1 MIEDKRKEELEEKIN
16 NINRLANDLNFY
28 EKQIKEAMDFLEML
42 DDFNCHNI
50 QIEGTD
56 NEGGYNSRFIPL
68 GCAEMDEV
76 VEFIKEKIKSQ
87 IKECNDEIKAKSE
100 ELDKLLK

>member
-1 MIEDKRKEELEEKIN
+1 MEDKRKEVLEEKVN
-16 NINRLANDLNFY
+16 NINRLANDLDFY

-42 DDFNCHNI
+42 DNFNCHNI

-56 NEGGYNSRFIPL
+56 NEVEYNRHFIPL
-68 GCAEMDEV
+68 GCAEMDEAV
-76 VEFIKEKIKSQ
+76 DFIKEKIKSQ
-87 IKECNDEIKAKSE
+87 IKEYNDEIKAKSE